1 MIIDVQRRIPVD
13 IAHREFIVKVNGSIV
28 SRKLNLLSVGVHCVV
43 NKIPS
48 ARLVYQDGSAN
59 KGIFSLSEQDLFIP
73 GNDIEI
79 SAGNVNETTVIFS
92 GIVVKHT
99 IKINQNKGS
108 TLIVECKNKACRL
121 AVDRTNNYFYEQ
133 SDSDIIEQ
141 LLANAALKNLEV
153 EGSNIIHEE
162 IVQYNATDWDFCLL
176 RAQVSGQII
185 ILNAD
190 KSEVKPAKIS
200 NNIICELEFGAT
212 IIEAELSIDGRNQYK
227 GIKSY
232 SWNQASQE
240 VIEKE
245 ANDPS
250 FSSPGNLDSS
260 SLSSTINLSF
270 LQQRHPTISE
280 DEAQQWADA
289 SWLYSQINRVSGL
302 IKCQGM
308 SVVKIGDTVKLI
320 GLGER
325 FNGDA
330 FVTGVR
336 HDFGA
341 IQGWHTYLQFGGI
354 EWLNVTQK
362 VVEQPN
368 AAGLIPG
375 IKGLQIG
382 IVVSNDDPNGESR
395 VQVRMPLINA
405 EANGTWARLATLDAG
420 EERGF
425 YFYPEVG
432 DEVVIGFFANDPR
445 QAVILGML
453 HSSAK
458 LAPITPNDDNHEKG
472 YVSRAEMKMTF
483 DDENIDMTFST
494 PAGNSIR
501 LTEQD
506 GGIIIEDQSGSVIK
520 FLDSNISIESAG
532 DLTLK
537 AAQDINIESGGNVEI
552 SAIGEAEVSGGSGCT
567 LQSSGITEVKG
578 SLVKIN

>member
-1 MIIDVQRRIPVD
+1 MNS
-13 IAHREFIVKVNGSIV
+13 AA
-28 SRKLNLLSVGVHCVV
+28 

-59 KGIFSLSEQDLFIP
+59 KGTFSLSEQDLFIP

-79 SAGNVNETTVIFS
+79 SAGNVNETTVVFL

-99 IKINQNKGS
+99 IKVKQNKGS
-108 TLIVECKNKACRL
+108 TLVVECKNKVCRL
-121 AVDRTNNYFYEQ
+121 AADRTNHYFYEQ

-141 LLANAALKNLEV
+141 LLANAALQNIEV
-153 EGSNIIHEE
+153 SSSIITHPE

-176 RAQVSGQII
+176 RAQVSGLLI

-190 KSEVKPAKIS
+190 KSEVRPAKIS
-200 NNIICELEFGAT
+200 NDVICELEFGAT
-212 IIEAELSIDGRNQYK
+212 IIEADLSIDGRNQYR
-227 GIKSY
+227 GIKSS
-232 SWNQASQE
+232 SWSQSSQE

-245 ANDPS
+245 ASDPR
-250 FSSPGNLDSS
+250 FTSPGNLDAS
-260 SLSSTINLSF
+260 SLSDTLNLSF
-270 LQQRHPTISE
+270 LQQKHPTISE

-302 IKCQGM
+302 VKCQGM
-308 SVVKIGDTVKLI
+308 SAVKTGDSVKLV

-341 IQGWHTYLQFGGI
+341 TQGWQTYLQFGGV

-362 VVEQPN
+362 VVDQPN

-375 IKGLQIG
+375 VNGLQIG
-382 IVVSNDDPNGESR
+382 IVVSNDDPNGECR
-395 VQVRMPLINA
+395 VQVRMPLISA
-405 EANGTWARLATLDAG
+405 DENGTWARLATLDAG

-425 YFYPEVG
+425 YFYPEIG

-445 QAVILGML
+445 QAVVLGML

-458 LAPITPNDDNHEKG
+458 TAPITPNDDNHEKG
-472 YVSRAEMKMTF
+472 YVSREEMKMTF

-494 PAGNSIR
+494 PAGNNIR
-501 LTEQD
+501 LTEQE
-506 GGIIIEDQSGSVIK
+506 GGIVIEDQNGSVIK
-520 FLDSNISIESAG
+520 LIDSDVTIESAG
-532 DLTLK
+532 NLTLK
-537 AAQDINIESGGNVEI
+537 AAQDIKIESGVNTEIMASSETKISGN
-552 SAIGEAEVSGGSGCT
+552 AGCA
-567 LQSSGITEVKG
+567 LESSGITEVKG